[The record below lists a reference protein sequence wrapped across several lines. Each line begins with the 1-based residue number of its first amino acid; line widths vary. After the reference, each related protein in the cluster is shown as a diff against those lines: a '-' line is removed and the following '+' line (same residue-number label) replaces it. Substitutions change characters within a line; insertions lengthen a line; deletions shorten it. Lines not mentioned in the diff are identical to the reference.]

1 MSSTQHVTSER
12 LQDLAFS
19 SGALIDLGGTY
30 PTARINGVRYVA
42 SLVDVPLVGRAV

>member
-1 MSSTQHVTSER
+1 MTTRQVTND
-12 LQDLAFS
+12 DLELLAYR

-42 SLVDVPLVGRAV
+42 SLIDVPLVGRAS